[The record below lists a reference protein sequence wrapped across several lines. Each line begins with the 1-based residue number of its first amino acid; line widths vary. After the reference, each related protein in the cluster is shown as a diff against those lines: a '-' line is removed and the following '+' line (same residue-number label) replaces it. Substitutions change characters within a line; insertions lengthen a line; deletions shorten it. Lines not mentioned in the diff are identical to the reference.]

1 MRSSVPVTTVE
12 GDDGCEVVRELIV
25 AISADRLIV
34 RGGGAEV
41 LKRRRKSCE
50 IVPNRKAVAKG
61 ESAEISKP

>member
-1 MRSSVPVTTVE
+1 MRSSLPVTTVE
-12 GDDGCEVVRELIV
+12 GDDGCEVVKELIV
-25 AISADRLIV
+25 AISADHRIV

-50 IVPNRKAVAKG
+50 IVPNRKAAAKG